1 MSNPNLPLIVAAAV
15 GGTVMAASILVA
27 IFVLPAAD
35 GGPNMPLLLG
45 GIGVGTAVEMVG
57 LVLTLKARSR

>member
-1 MSNPNLPLIVAAAV
+1 MSPQNLPLIV
-15 GGTVMAASILVA
+15 GTVVGAAIQLAAILVA
-27 IFVLPAAD
+27 INVMPAAG
-35 GGPNMPLLLG
+35 GGPNLPVLLG

>member
-1 MSNPNLPLIVAAAV
+1 MSNPNLPLIVAAV
-15 GGTVMAASILVA
+15 IGGLIMTAAILVA
-27 IFVLPAAD
+27 IFVAPAAG
-35 GGPNMPLLLG
+35 GGPNLPLMLG